1 MLFTGNA
8 KLIRGHGVLTFAAA
22 LETSGR
28 LAYYKVWSNESMEMA
43 IQSVQQ
49 QQQEFSVQRAAEVYS
64 IHSLPCMIE
73 SQVEWF
79 MVYAVDQSHT

>member
-1 MLFTGNA
+1 MLCTGNA
-8 KLIRGHGVLTFAAA
+8 KLIRGQGVLTFAAA

-49 QQQEFSVQRAAEVYS
+49 QEFSVQRAAEVYS
-64 IHSLPCMIE
+64 IQSLPCMIK